1 MKFKSKHLRWLKKSR
16 FIADT
21 VPRLFNAKEKPLEV
35 AMEKKGKTT

>member
-1 MKFKSKHLRWLKKSR
+1 MITFQRFR
-16 FIADT
+16 NATFIADT